1 MTAYVIFTRE
11 GPIVDQAAMNHYSSM
26 NRELPMPEKLT
37 PLAVY
42 GAMAPLEGDAPD
54 GVVILKFPTMQ
65 DAQDWY
71 NSPQYQA
78 AIPYRKKGANY
89 RAFIVEGIN

>member
-11 GPIVDQAAMNHYSSM
+11 GPIIDQKAMAQYSGM
-26 NRELPMPEKLT
+26 NRESPMPDTLT

-42 GAMAPLEGDAPD
+42 GALAPLEGEAPD

-65 DAQDWY
+65 DAQEWY
-71 NSPQYQA
+71 DSPQYQA
-78 AIPYRKKGANY
+78 AIPFRKKGANY
-89 RAFIVEGIN
+89 RAFIVEGID